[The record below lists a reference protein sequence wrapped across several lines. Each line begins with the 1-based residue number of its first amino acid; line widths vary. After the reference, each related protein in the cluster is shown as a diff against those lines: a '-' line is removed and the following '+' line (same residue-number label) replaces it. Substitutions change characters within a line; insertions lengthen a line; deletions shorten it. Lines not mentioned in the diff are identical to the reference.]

1 LNAADN
7 AIFNCDKQLKELGE
21 KMTEEQ
27 KSDIENAKNA
37 LKDALERKNVE
48 DCKANMENLQKIWME
63 VGQHIYSQ
71 ANANE
76 GETPDFGET
85 LNDFMGGQQNV

>member
-1 LNAADN
+1 MLY
-7 AIFNCDKQLKELGE
+7 GE
-21 KMTEEQ
+21 
-27 KSDIENAKNA
+27 A
-37 LKDALERKNVE
+37 LDRERVE
-48 DCKANMENLQKIWME
+48 DCKVNMENLQKIWMK